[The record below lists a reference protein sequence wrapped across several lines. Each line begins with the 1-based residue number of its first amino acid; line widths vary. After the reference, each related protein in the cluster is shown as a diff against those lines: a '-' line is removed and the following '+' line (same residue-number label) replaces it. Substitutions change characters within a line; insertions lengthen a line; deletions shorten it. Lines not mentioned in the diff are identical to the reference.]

1 MLSRARWATLVV
13 WLTVS
18 SPMVAAT
25 LGLPWPSR
33 HMEVGYYEQDK
44 KFSIRAASADPP
56 KELDES
62 IRKLL
67 SNSTVKFFDPAG
79 KLVCE
84 SWLAKELP
92 AQASAEQ
99 VKNGIT
105 YRELKETQLIGAV
118 RFDQGWQDYRKQK
131 IKPGV
136 FTLRLGWQPQDG
148 DHSGKSEFTEF
159 LVLSAAARDQKPD
172 LMAPK
177 SLQEMSGK
185 TLNTGHPGVFMLFPN
200 SKPGQPV
207 IESKPRDHWVV
218 NVGCPVQAGG
228 VRGMLGFGITL
239 VGEADD

>member
-1 MLSRARWATLVV
+1 MLRLARWATFVLL
-13 WLTVS
+13 LTAS
-18 SPMVAAT
+18 STIEAGAPPIE
-25 LGLPWPSR
+25 GKGS
-33 HMEVGYYEQDK
+33 HEQDK
-44 KFSIRAASADPP
+44 KFSVKAATADPP

-67 SNSTVKFFDPAG
+67 GNNTVQFFDPTG
-79 KLVCE
+79 KLICE
-84 SWLAKELP
+84 LWLAKELP
-92 AQASAEQ
+92 AQATAEQ
-99 VKNGIT
+99 IKNGIT
-105 YRELKETQLIGAV
+105 YRELKETQLVAAA

-136 FTLRLGWQPQDG
+136 YTLRLGWQPQDG

-159 LVLSAAARDQKPD
+159 LVLSSASRDQKTD

-200 SKPGQPV
+200 SKPGQPT
-207 IESKPRDHWVV
+207 IESKPRDHWVL
-218 NVGCPVQAGG
+218 NVGYPVEAGG

-239 VGEADD
+239 VGEAED

>member
-1 MLSRARWATLVV
+1 MLSRARWATIAVL
-13 WLTVS
+13 LTANL
-18 SPMVAAT
+18 PIVAST
-25 LGLPWPSR
+25 LGVPWQSR
-33 HMEVGYYEQDK
+33 HTEIVSYEQDK
-44 KFSIRAASADPP
+44 KFSIKAASTNPP

-67 SNSTVKFFDPAG
+67 SNSTVQFFDPAG

-84 SWLAKELP
+84 LWLARELP
-92 AQASAEQ
+92 AQATAEQ
-99 VKNGIT
+99 VKSGIT

-200 SKPGQPV
+200 SKPGKPV
-207 IESKPRDHWVV
+207 IESRPRDHWVV
-218 NVGCPVQAGG
+218 NVGCPVQANG